1 MSYWKNRSL
10 LRLAD
15 HPAEAIGQLLYRARQ
30 LKRAKNAGAETPLL
44 AGKNVALIFE
54 KTSTRTRCS
63 AEVACFDQGARCS
76 YIAGSSSQLGH
87 KESIADSARVLGRYY
102 DAILWRGAAQRTV
115 EILAAEAGVPVINGL
130 SDDFHPLQ
138 LLADLLTMQEHSDKN
153 LTDISFAYVGDARF
167 NMGNSLLLAGALL
180 GLDVRIAAP
189 AALQPRE
196 EIVAEALRLAEAS
209 GGRIHIGTDPVA
221 AVAGVDFIHTDI
233 WLSMGEDPAAFGERC
248 ALLLPYRV
256 DEALLAA
263 SGNPAVKFMHCLP
276 SYHDRETALGA
287 QFYADH
293 GLEGIEVSAGVFS
306 SPASIVFDQAENR
319 LHTLKALLVAQLEP

>member
-1 MSYWKNRSL
+1 MSYGKNRSL

-15 HPAEAIGQLLYRARQ
+15 PPAEAIGQLLYRARQ

-87 KESIADSARVLGRYY
+87 KESVADSARVLGRYY

-138 LLADLLTMQEHSDKN
+138 MLADLLTMQEHSGKN

-221 AVAGVDFIHTDI
+221 AGAGGGTVGRDLLTALPVGALDGTLSDRYVGTSAAGVVRAKTGSLDQTVSLTGTVVTAD
-233 WLSMGEDPAAFGERC
+233 GR
-248 ALLLPYRV
+248 
-256 DEALLAA
+256 LLAYSVIIDGFPEGGMWSA
-263 SGNPAVKFMHCLP
+263 RTAMDNDLIVPLSGCGC
-276 SYHDRETALGA
+276 RG
-287 QFYADH
+287 
-293 GLEGIEVSAGVFS
+293 
-306 SPASIVFDQAENR
+306 
-319 LHTLKALLVAQLEP
+319 